1 MLGRIGM
8 RAAHMDPVQVKHSWF
23 TYPGVWTGNFRN
35 AANDIIRVTAHHFGI
50 SRRVLRFPRP
60 LTRRVHRQRAWRK
73 TVLPLKSSRFAIL
86 SHLSRNKLELVR
98 SVSSQK
104 KKKKKK
110 KKEKK
115 RWAVNIPVN
124 SFQNIYFIR
133 CQNCLPLKKNYFIF
147 FLFSLF
153 CFVCRTG

>member
-104 KKKKKK
+104 KKKR
-110 KKEKK
+110 K
-115 RWAVNIPVN
+115 RK
-124 SFQNIYFIR
+124 R
-133 CQNCLPLKKNYFIF
+133 KKNAGPLTYPLI
-147 FLFSLF
+147 LFKTYISS
-153 CFVCRTG
+153 VVKIVYR